1 MGIFKV
7 ASSPEAVMAQ
17 QTSDVRNNMRR
28 KMLVIGKTGTGKSTL
43 CNRIAGL
50 ASNDTL
56 FPVSA
61 AARSCTQSTKFGNV
75 AFGGV

>member
-1 MGIFKV
+1 
-7 ASSPEAVMAQ
+7 MAQ
-17 QTSDVRNNMRR
+17 QSLDVRNNMRR

-50 ASNDTL
+50 GHDATL

-61 AARSCTQSTKFGNV
+61 AAMSCTQSTKFGDV
-75 AFGGV
+75 KFGGKC

>member
-1 MGIFKV
+1 
-7 ASSPEAVMAQ
+7 MAQ
-17 QTSDVRNNMRR
+17 QTRDVRNNMRR

-50 ASNDTL
+50 AHDANL

-61 AARSCTQSTKFGNV
+61 AAMSCTQSTKFGNV
-75 AFGGV
+75 NFGGMC

>member
-1 MGIFKV
+1 
-7 ASSPEAVMAQ
+7 MAE
-17 QTSDVRNNMRR
+17 QTRDVRNNMRR

-50 ASNDTL
+50 AHDANL

-61 AARSCTQSTKFGNV
+61 AAMSCTQSTNFGNV
-75 AFGGV
+75 NFGGMC